1 MRFFVSKHKK
11 CYLFDLTETY
21 KLFEYQGKDFIDFS
35 KFFVAENFKL
45 VALMLYFL
53 CFIQD
58 INIASFLPKIDGF
71 F

>member
-35 KFFVAENFKL
+35 IFFVAENL
-45 VALMLYFL
+45 NWLH
-53 CFIQD
+53 
-58 INIASFLPKIDGF
+58 
-71 F
+71 